1 MNRSSNT
8 LVGAWGWLVL
18 VWCVAI
24 CQAATAPP
32 TVPPEITQQPQ
43 DQTVVVGGVTAFS
56 VLVSGTAPF
65 TFQWR
70 MGGAAI
76 GPSDQTNVFF
86 LGKLTADAAGPYS
99 VVVANS
105 AGSVTSTVANLTVT
119 ARQVRLSSFDFYVTN
134 TTERVVVTNELVA
147 LTNENQVSFSLVF
160 DPAVLANPQAAVTV
174 DVTDTNAVSLASP
187 GGTPGLAG
195 SGDAPSA
202 SVTTDGSQVAQ
213 GKFGVTV
220 ALPAGATFRP
230 GPRSV
235 ATVTFDLNPGMSLGA
250 ARLRLGNEPVAM
262 QTKDPAGNPMPL
274 AAARLP
280 VAPAAEVQPLPDA
293 VSLATGLFTQVAT
306 VSNPGVS
313 NFVSIRMLIRG
324 LTNDLLGNPIRVF
337 NATGTSNAIPYLE
350 FGPVAAGE
358 AFDVPIQFYV
368 SDRDP
373 ASLAA
378 LGLVYELQAALAFR
392 FPAIADLRLAA
403 VRQFQTNGTSE
414 ATNVVMGLRFEFDA
428 QRNSFYYVQGRVDWP
443 DGSWQTIS
451 PALQGYGQ
459 RISWVL
465 GGTDPVDLSS
475 AGPRRFYRV
484 MRFP

>member
-1 MNRSSNT
+1 
-8 LVGAWGWLVL
+8 
-18 VWCVAI
+18 
-24 CQAATAPP
+24 
-32 TVPPEITQQPQ
+32 
-43 DQTVVVGGVTAFS
+43 
-56 VLVSGTAPF
+56 
-65 TFQWR
+65 
-70 MGGAAI
+70 
-76 GPSDQTNVFF
+76 
-86 LGKLTADAAGPYS
+86 
-99 VVVANS
+99 
-105 AGSVTSTVANLTVT
+105 
-119 ARQVRLSSFDFYVTN
+119 
-134 TTERVVVTNELVA
+134 
-147 LTNENQVSFSLVF
+147 
-160 DPAVLANPQAAVTV
+160 
-174 DVTDTNAVSLASP
+174 
-187 GGTPGLAG
+187 
-195 SGDAPSA
+195 
-202 SVTTDGSQVAQ
+202 
-213 GKFGVTV
+213 
-220 ALPAGATFRP
+220 
-230 GPRSV
+230 
-235 ATVTFDLNPGMSLGA
+235 MSLGA

-378 LGLVYELQAALAFR
+378 LDLVYELQAALAFR